1 MKNSVVSL
9 FRRPKH
15 WIALL
20 LAVIALHLI
29 MIDWLSDRLGFTG
42 QRQSEREETDGAI
55 SVSLQAARKTA
66 AAAPAM
72 PAAKPEPAE
81 TASESE
87 AESEVPAAPSPEST
101 ASAVPSPSEASAG
114 TEASG
119 AGATVGSKVA
129 ALPGAED
136 AGSAA
141 RTFWSISPPPSVQLS
156 YRIQAQ
162 QKGQSMFGS
171 GHMTWQNDGKRYT
184 LEGES
189 RLLFFTVL
197 NFRSEGTIEAESGIS
212 PVLYN
217 EKRFRKPETNT
228 HFHRERELIIFSAST
243 RTYPRQGGEQDRASV
258 TWQLAGIGRHD
269 SERFRPGVKFPIFVA
284 GTRKGEIWNFNVAG
298 LEEMETA
305 AGPMKAW
312 HLTRKPR
319 ADSYEQSLDI
329 WLAPEKD
336 WYPVRLRYTDRN
348 GDYLDMSVAE
358 IRHVSK

>member
-1 MKNSVVSL
+1 MKNSVASL

-29 MIDWLSDRLGFTG
+29 AIDWLSGYLGFTG
-42 QRQSEREETDGAI
+42 LRQSEREDADGAI
-55 SVSLQAARKTA
+55 SVSLQTARKTA
-66 AAAPAM
+66 PATPAM
-72 PAAKPEPAE
+72 PAPKPAPAE
-81 TASESE
+81 PESESE
-87 AESEVPAAPSPEST
+87 AESEATTDPSPEGT
-101 ASAVPSPSEASAG
+101 AAAEPSPSEAPAG
-114 TEASG
+114 SEASG
-119 AGATVGSKVA
+119 GEAKAGPKAA

-136 AGSAA
+136 ADPAD
-141 RTFWSISPPPSVQLS
+141 RTFWSVTPPPSAQLS

-162 QKGQSMFGS
+162 QKGQSMFGN
-171 GHMTWQNDGKRYT
+171 GHMTWRNDGKRYT

-189 RLLFFTVL
+189 RLLFITVL

-228 HFHRERELIIFSAST
+228 HFHRERNLIIFSAST
-243 RTYPRQGGEQDRASV
+243 HTYPRIGGEQDRASV

-284 GTRKGEIWNFNVAG
+284 GTRKGETWNFSVIG
-298 LEEMETA
+298 LEEIETA
-305 AGPMKAW
+305 LGPMKAW

-319 ADSYEQSLDI
+319 ADSYEQGLDI

-336 WYPVRLRYTDRN
+336 WYPVKLRYTDRN
-348 GDYLDMSVAE
+348 GDYLDMSVSE
-358 IRHVSK
+358 VRPVSK